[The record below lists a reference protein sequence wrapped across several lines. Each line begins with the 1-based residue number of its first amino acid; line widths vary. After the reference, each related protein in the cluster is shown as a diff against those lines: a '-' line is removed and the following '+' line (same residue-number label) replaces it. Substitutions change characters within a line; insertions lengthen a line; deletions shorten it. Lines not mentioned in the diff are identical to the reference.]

1 MINIMSLWHS
11 NRQTMEKNED
21 LCIDNHLI
29 NDRVDITVWPNVT
42 TQFSFKRKTDL
53 SMKGK
58 KIKP

>member
-1 MINIMSLWHS
+1 MWFWHS

-42 TQFSFKRKTDL
+42 TQFSFKQKTDL